1 MCETVTYVES
11 LLDRLLEVDLSLSL
25 QEISDCNEVV
35 LLFQLD

>member
-1 MCETVTYVES
+1 VES
-11 LLDRLLEVDLSLSL
+11 RLLEVDLSLSL